1 MFLNID
7 QQKSSHIGFH
17 PSNKLTYY
25 SNSEDNNV
33 FKHCKTFEKQHQL
46 SSEPM
51 TTIAGPS
58 TSRGNQCSWALS
70 FLNWAL
76 HDYLYFMVWMCK
88 YCQIFIWGQ
97 ILQNKHFQLTAKLG
111 QWAAWSWNVTQ
122 IVMSAFKCAKNI
134 SLNFILKCVIII
146 QDLSSHEN
154 SLV

>member
-1 MFLNID
+1 MQCVYHPLPWINLFLFTFFLNFLHLCRRLRRWQMSGMSRTRYDIILFVID
-7 QQKSSHIGFH
+7 IHHIMLISLFPTPFDHFHFH
-17 PSNKLTYY
+17 PTLGLDPALILT
-25 SNSEDNNV
+25 
-33 FKHCKTFEKQHQL
+33 L
-46 SSEPM
+46 
-51 TTIAGPS
+51 
-58 TSRGNQCSWALS
+58 RR
-70 FLNWAL
+70 
-76 HDYLYFMVWMCK
+76 K